1 MVTLKIH
8 IWIKAMDQREI
19 EALMILGGMNFVAK
33 VKIVDLEALIKELKL
48 YDKIFLMLNIPLII
62 KLYIILIG
70 ISLNLFP
77 FYAQLFL
84 KSF

>member
-77 FYAQLFL
+77 FYARLFL

>member
-19 EALMILGGMNFVAK
+19 EALMILGGMNFVAR

-48 YDKIFLMLNIPLII
+48 YDKFFLMLNIPLII

-77 FYAQLFL
+77 FYARLFL